1 MESGQEP
8 ESCPPHLASQPNPT
22 VLDAVMNQA
31 EFLTPEECTAVDTA
45 LLTARDRF
53 STRVAIYSLRSLKQ
67 IASEQGQA
75 IADLHPHQVTAWVAQ
90 DASLR
95 ADQGFDDSFKGFFS
109 QLVLSSL
116 KPLKQIAAE
125 AHRDIEAL
133 TPADVIAWFEKE
145 ARLRIEQGR
154 DATFLKG

>member
-1 MESGQEP
+1 
-8 ESCPPHLASQPNPT
+8 
-22 VLDAVMNQA
+22 MNQA

-45 LLTARDRF
+45 MLTARDRF

-67 IASEQGQA
+67 IAAERGQA
-75 IADLHPHQVTAWVAQ
+75 IADLQPGQVMEWVAQ

-125 AHRDIEAL
+125 ADAPIEAL
-133 TPADVIAWFEKE
+133 TPSAVIAWFEKE
-145 ARLRIEQGR
+145 ARLRVERGD